1 MNSVWLFF
9 VSKHM
14 NRELS
19 SYDRSIQLMNLFKS
33 LLKEQATLL
42 SLLIDRRPTSLLFD
56 SIMLF
61 LDLVSE
67 IEKKKAISRLFEFLG
82 ILNYSNSIINFFIFF
97 WLSSLLY
104 LLFLQITGKP
114 ECRSSYGQN
123 KKDIFYWVL
132 SLR

>member
-1 MNSVWLFF
+1 
-9 VSKHM
+9 M

-19 SYDRSIQLMNLFKS
+19 SYDRSIQLMNLFKA

-42 SLLIDRRPTSLLFD
+42 LLLIDRRPTSLLFD

-97 WLSSLLY
+97 WTVFFVISP
-104 LLFLQITGKP
+104 FLADNWKTRVSIFL
-114 ECRSSYGQN
+114 RSKQ
-123 KKDIFYWVL
+123 KRHFLL
-132 SLR
+132 SLIS